1 MANTAASDCMTIARR
16 LATAADALR
25 FTTPSHVYNPL
36 DYAWKAHCRY
46 LQRFGA
52 RRGRVLLLGMNPGP
66 WGMAQTGVPFGE
78 VGMTRQWLQIDEPLT
93 PPLPEQ
99 HRKYPITG
107 FACARSES
115 TGKRFWGWAGER
127 FGSAERFF
135 EQFFVW
141 NYCPLL
147 FLAHNRNLVPGK
159 LGKAELEPLEQ
170 ACDRALA
177 DLLQAI
183 QPRAVIGIGRYA
195 EVRARKVVEG
205 RLPVDYLHHPSPANP
220 AANRDWPAMADAA
233 LTPWMSC
240 VAGSR

>member
-1 MANTAASDCMTIARR
+1 
-16 LATAADALR
+16 
-25 FTTPSHVYNPL
+25 
-36 DYAWKAHCRY
+36 
-46 LQRFGA
+46 
-52 RRGRVLLLGMNPGP
+52 
-66 WGMAQTGVPFGE
+66 
-78 VGMTRQWLQIDEPLT
+78 
-93 PPLPEQ
+93 
-99 HRKYPITG
+99 
-107 FACARSES
+107 
-115 TGKRFWGWAGER
+115 GER

-205 RLPVDYLHHPSPANP
+205 RLSVDYLHHPSPANP

-240 VAGSR
+240 AAGSR